1 MNTASI
7 HTMFTTTTA
16 RAVHG
21 HNGNNWITAA
31 TDC

>member
-7 HTMFTTTTA
+7 HTMFTTTA
-16 RAVHG
+16 RAVQG

>member
-7 HTMFTTTTA
+7 HTMLTTTA
-16 RAVHG
+16 RAAQG

>member
-1 MNTASI
+1 MNTAST

-16 RAVHG
+16 RAAQG